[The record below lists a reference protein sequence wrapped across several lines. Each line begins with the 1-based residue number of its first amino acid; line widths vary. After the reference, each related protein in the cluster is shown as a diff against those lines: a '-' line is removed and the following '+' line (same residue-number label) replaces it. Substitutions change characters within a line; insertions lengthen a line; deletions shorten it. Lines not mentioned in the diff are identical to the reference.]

1 MKILCVVRNYAPHA
15 KEMQSAIPTEPV
27 FFMKPDSALNPKQL
41 PFFYPDFSED
51 VQHEL
56 ELVVRIDRLGKCIK
70 PEFAHKY
77 YDSVALGIDFT
88 ARDIQRGFKERSM
101 PWLIS
106 KGFDGSAVVGPFVK
120 LADLG
125 KPINDLNF
133 DLKINGE
140 TKQAGNSKDMIF
152 DVDHLIAYVSRFIT
166 LRTGDLIYT
175 GTPAG
180 VGPVKI
186 GDHLVGT
193 LEGKELLTL
202 DMK

>member
-15 KEMQSAIPTEPV
+15 KEMQSAVPTEPV

-120 LADLG
+120 IADLD

-140 TKQAGNSKDMIF
+140 TRQSGNSGDMIF
-152 DVDHLIAYVSRFIT
+152 DVDHLISYVSRFIT

-186 GDHLVGT
+186 GDHLTGT
-193 LEGKELLTL
+193 LEGRELLSL
-202 DMK
+202 DIK

>member
-15 KEMQSAIPTEPV
+15 KEMQSAVPTEPV

-41 PFFYPDFSED
+41 PFFYPDFSQD

-56 ELVVRIDRLGKCIK
+56 ELVVRIERLGKCIR

-120 LADLG
+120 LSELG

-140 TKQAGNSKDMIF
+140 TRQQGNSADMIF
-152 DVDHLIAYVSRFIT
+152 DVDHLISYVSRFIT

-180 VGPVKI
+180 VGPVQI
-186 GDHLVGT
+186 GDHLEGT
-193 LEGKELLTL
+193 LEGRSLLSL
-202 DMK
+202 DIK

>member
-15 KEMQSAIPTEPV
+15 KEMQSAVPTEPV

-41 PFFYPDFSED
+41 PFFYPDFSQD

-120 LADLG
+120 LSDLG

-133 DLKINGE
+133 NLTINGE
-140 TKQAGNSKDMIF
+140 TKQEGNSRDMIF

-193 LEGKELLTL
+193 LEGRELLTL
-202 DMK
+202 DIK

>member
-15 KEMQSAIPTEPV
+15 KEMQSAVPTEPV

-120 LADLG
+120 IADLG

-140 TKQAGNSKDMIF
+140 TRQSGNSGDMIF
-152 DVDHLIAYVSRFIT
+152 DVDHLISYVSRFIT

-186 GDHLVGT
+186 GDHLTGT
-193 LEGKELLTL
+193 LEGRELLSL
-202 DMK
+202 DIK

>member
-15 KEMQSAIPTEPV
+15 KEMQSAVPTEPV

-41 PFFYPDFSED
+41 PFFYPDFSQD

-56 ELVVRIDRLGKCIK
+56 ELVVRIERLGKCIR

-120 LADLG
+120 LSELG
-125 KPINDLNF
+125 KSINALNF

-140 TKQAGNSKDMIF
+140 TRQQGNSADMIF
-152 DVDHLIAYVSRFIT
+152 DVDHLISYVSQFIT

-180 VGPVKI
+180 VGPVQI
-186 GDHLVGT
+186 GDHLEGT
-193 LEGKELLTL
+193 LEGRSLLSL
-202 DMK
+202 DIK

>member
-27 FFMKPDSALNPKQL
+27 FFMKPDSALNHKQL

-202 DMK
+202 DIK

>member
-15 KEMQSAIPTEPV
+15 KEMQSAVPTEPV

-41 PFFYPDFSED
+41 PFFYPDFSQD

-120 LADLG
+120 LSDLG

-133 DLKINGE
+133 NLSINGE
-140 TKQAGNSKDMIF
+140 IKQEGNSSDMIF

-193 LEGKELLTL
+193 LEGRELLTL
-202 DMK
+202 DIK

>member
-15 KEMQSAIPTEPV
+15 KEMQSAVPTEPV
-27 FFMKPDSALNPKQL
+27 FFMKPDSALNQKQT
-41 PFFYPDFSED
+41 PFFYPDFSQD
-51 VQHEL
+51 VQHEA
-56 ELVVRIDRLGKCIK
+56 ELVVKINRLGKCIQ

-88 ARDIQRGFKERSM
+88 ARDIQKGFKERSM
-101 PWLIS
+101 PWLLA
-106 KGFDGSAVVGPFVK
+106 KGFDGSAVMGPFVK
-120 LADLG
+120 LEELG

-133 DLKINGE
+133 DLKVNG
-140 TKQAGNSKDMIF
+140 TLVQQGNSGDMIF

-180 VGPVKI
+180 VGPVQI

-193 LEGKELLTL
+193 VEGRPMLEL
-202 DMK
+202 DVR

>member
-15 KEMQSAIPTEPV
+15 KEMQSAVPTEPV

-56 ELVVRIDRLGKCIK
+56 ELVVKIDRLGKCIR

-77 YDSVALGIDFT
+77 YSSVALGIDFT

-106 KGFDGSAVVGPFVK
+106 KGFDGSAVVGSFVK
-120 LADLG
+120 IEELG
-125 KPINDLNF
+125 KSINNLSF

-140 TKQAGNSKDMIF
+140 TRQQGNSNEMIF
-152 DVDHLIAYVSRFIT
+152 DVDHLISYVSRFIT

-180 VGPVKI
+180 VGPVHI

-193 LEGKELLTL
+193 LEGRELLTL
-202 DMK
+202 DIK

>member
-15 KEMQSAIPTEPV
+15 KEMQSAVPTEPV

-41 PFFYPDFSED
+41 PFFYPDFSQD

-120 LADLG
+120 LSDLG

-133 DLKINGE
+133 NLSINGE
-140 TKQAGNSKDMIF
+140 IKQEGNSCDMIF

-193 LEGKELLTL
+193 LEGRELLTL
-202 DMK
+202 DIK

>member
-15 KEMQSAIPTEPV
+15 KEMQSAVPTEPV

-120 LADLG
+120 LQDLG

-140 TKQAGNSKDMIF
+140 TRQSGNSGDMIF

-186 GDHLVGT
+186 GDRLVGT
-193 LEGKELLTL
+193 LEGRELLTL
-202 DMK
+202 DIK